1 MTPVFGLCDQY
12 VTRLAALDPVSAGM
26 LGLAGAFGPATDYG
40 PDGVAARAELVTETL
55 AALELLTASC
65 EADRIAAAFLR
76 ERLEAQRAWNESREP
91 FRQLRAPFGLISA
104 LRDSVDLLPRD
115 GDDAWRNIAA
125 RLAAIPGMFTSWR
138 ASLETGLSL
147 GLPAA
152 RRQAVEAAIGAD
164 RCVSSHDALV
174 ASYGDGPLA
183 AELAAA
189 AAQAYQGYAETARY
203 LREDYAPRAS
213 EVDSVGRDR
222 YAVGARLSLGADID
236 LDEAYEW
243 GWAELRRIQDEMR
256 AEADRI
262 KPGASVEEAT
272 AILNESG
279 YVTGDEAYLNWL
291 QDRHDWAIE
300 QLDGVHFD
308 IPAPLRTIEV
318 VLARGSTSGAAYYT
332 GPSEDLTRPGRTWWP
347 LGGRDPNG
355 RFQTWSELST
365 VFHEGVP
372 GHHLQV
378 GAAKTAGDALSRFA
392 KTNFVSGHGEGWA
405 LYAERLADELGWFT
419 QPGTRLGMLGG
430 SALRAARVVIDI
442 GVHLDL
448 PLPDGSRWT
457 FDRACEVLRTRGRGE
472 PHQIHA
478 EVVRYF
484 GWPGQAISYK
494 LGERGWLAARA
505 EAMRR
510 PDFDLK
516 RWHTAALSLGPIGL
530 ADLAEELGQ
539 RLPAG
544 VPFPGYRALNEVCPG
559 GEVFAAIREEPG
571 NVSVK
576 TIGRE
581 AFKLGA
587 IGAVGLPDGLFVDVA
602 PRVLAGWRARVAAD
616 APSHLRSHPHEI
628 MVTLLAAY
636 LYCRQREITD
646 ALADLL
652 IATVH
657 RINARADAKV
667 TKDFVAEL
675 KRVSGKENILFK
687 MTEAALQSPG
697 SG

>member
-12 VTRLAALDPVSAGM
+12 VTRLAELDPVMAGS

-40 PDGVAARAELVTETL
+40 PDGVAGRAELVNQTL
-55 AALELLTASC
+55 AALAPMAIASD
-65 EADRIAAAFLR
+65 ADRIAAAFLR
-76 ERLEAQRAWNESREP
+76 ERLEAQRAWHQSQEP
-91 FRQLRAPFGLISA
+91 FRGLRAPFGLISA
-104 LRDSVDLLPRD
+104 IRDSVDLLPRD

-125 RLAAIPGMFTSWR
+125 RLAAIPGMFASWR
-138 ASLETGLSL
+138 ASLEIGLSR

-152 RRQAVEAAIGAD
+152 RRQAIEAALSAD
-164 RCVSSHDALV
+164 SCVGSHDALV
-174 ASYGDGPLA
+174 AAYGDGPLA

-189 AAQAYQGYAETARY
+189 AVQANQGYAETARY
-203 LREDYAPRAS
+203 LRADYAPRAS
-213 EVDSVGRDR
+213 EVDAVGRDR

-243 GWAELRRIQDEMR
+243 GWAELGRIQDEMR
-256 AEADRI
+256 DEADKI
-262 KPGASVEEAT
+262 YSGASVAEAT

-279 YVTGDEAYLNWL
+279 YVTGDGAYLAWL
-291 QDRHDWAIE
+291 QDRHDQAIE

-308 IPAPLRTIEV
+308 IPASLRTIEV
-318 VLARGSTSGAAYYT
+318 VLARNSTSGAAYYT

-347 LGGRDPNG
+347 LGGRDPGG

-378 GAAKTAGDALSRFA
+378 GAAKTAGDSLSRFA

-419 QPGTRLGMLGG
+419 EPGTRLGMLGG

-457 FDRACEVLRTRGRGE
+457 FDRACDVLRTRGRGE
-472 PHQIHA
+472 SHQIHA

-505 EAMRR
+505 EAMKR

-516 RWHTAALSLGPIGL
+516 RWHTAALALGPIGL
-530 ADLAEELGQ
+530 ADLAEELS
-539 RLPAG
+539 R
-544 VPFPGYRALNEVCPG
+544 R
-559 GEVFAAIREEPG
+559 
-571 NVSVK
+571 
-576 TIGRE
+576 
-581 AFKLGA
+581 
-587 IGAVGLPDGLFVDVA
+587 
-602 PRVLAGWRARVAAD
+602 
-616 APSHLRSHPHEI
+616 
-628 MVTLLAAY
+628 
-636 LYCRQREITD
+636 
-646 ALADLL
+646 
-652 IATVH
+652 
-657 RINARADAKV
+657 
-667 TKDFVAEL
+667 
-675 KRVSGKENILFK
+675 
-687 MTEAALQSPG
+687 
-697 SG
+697 